1 MSTSQASSDPT
12 GQLLK
17 EYCPPLDSAI
27 VLAIL
32 LDFDNNVSE
41 ARGILD
47 TLKAETIV
55 DEADGAD
62 LSDFYQNNVF
72 TDEDTNTTLTSASK
86 SEKGVGAGEMTA
98 DDPVYP
104 LTTMFPSI
112 AVFTLRHTLQK
123 CGGDVAR
130 AIDELLNLGFLD
142 GEGEGLKGV
151 DAFSEDSIGS
161 GSGGSG
167 GRRKGKKKGNN
178 RQSQVGNILEELDA
192 AGGAGPSS
200 KWEQMETE
208 VTFLATKLNVSPQIA
223 KSTYHK
229 HGGLS
234 STLIALIEAHGDG
247 DTIPEDAS
255 HLETISS
262 IKAKYPRLLQ
272 SHVVGLVKMCKDD
285 IPSAFKFAEL
295 LNRRQLHKL
304 TVDNSNSS
312 QGPKSPTSPTAIASS
327 SSDLWNV
334 VGSPRKT
341 PTSPTSPTSPRMSYR
356 TAALAATDHA
366 AARNEAYNKASAAY
380 RRSKSD
386 HLMGAVATYYAE
398 EGKNHGTRLKA
409 YSDMAAEALVEENSS
424 EYTLDLHGVTVQ
436 QALKIVNERVTSW
449 WVRTNSNDSRAVTPF
464 NIITGVGT
472 HSRGGQS
479 RLGPAVSKMLIKG
492 NWKIEVRPGNVTVLG
507 VQKR

>member
-17 EYCPPLDSAI
+17 EYCPPLDSAT

-32 LDFDNNVSE
+32 LDYDNVE
-41 ARGILD
+41 DARTVLD

-62 LSDFYQNNVF
+62 LSDFTQNVF
-72 TDEDTNTTLTSASK
+72 TDEDTNTTLTSTSK
-86 SEKGVGAGEMTA
+86 SEKGGGGGDRETTA
-98 DDPVYP
+98 DDLVYP
-104 LTTMFPSI
+104 LTVMFPSI
-112 AVFTLRHTLQK
+112 AVFTLRHTLRK
-123 CGGDVAR
+123 CGGDVDR
-130 AIDELLNLGFLD
+130 AIDELLNVGFLD

-151 DAFSEDSIGS
+151 DAFSEDSMHQS
-161 GSGGSG
+161 
-167 GRRKGKKKGNN
+167 GRRRGKKKVN
-178 RQSQVGNILEELDA
+178 RLSQVGNILEELDA
-192 AGGAGPSS
+192 AGGGSAPS

-208 VTFLATKLNVSPQIA
+208 VTFLATKLNVSPQVA

-229 HGGLS
+229 HGSLS
-234 STLIALIEAHGDG
+234 GTLAALIECHGDG

-262 IKAKYPRLLQ
+262 IMVKHPRLLQ

-285 IPSAFKFAEL
+285 IPSAFKLAEL

-304 TVDNSNSS
+304 TVETTPRTPN
-312 QGPKSPTSPTAIASS
+312 PKSPTSPTAVSS
-327 SSDLWNV
+327 SNSWTI

-341 PTSPTSPTSPRMSYR
+341 PTSPRSPTSPRMSYR
-356 TAALAATDHA
+356 TAALAANDHA

-398 EGKNHGTRLKA
+398 EGKNHGTRLRA
-409 YSDMAAEALVEENSS
+409 YSDMAAEALVDENST

-436 QALKIVNERVTSW
+436 QALKITNERVTSW
-449 WVRTNSNDSRAVTPF
+449 WVKTNSNDSRVVIPF
-464 NIITGVGT
+464 NIITGIGT
-472 HSRGGQS
+472 HSKGGQS
-479 RLGPAVSKMLIKG
+479 RLGPAVSKMLIKD
-492 NWKIEVRPGNVTVLG
+492 NWKIQVRPGSITVLG
-507 VQKR
+507 VQRK

>member
-1 MSTSQASSDPT
+1 MSTSQASSDPM

-32 LDFDNNVSE
+32 LDYDNVE
-41 ARGILD
+41 DARDILD

-62 LSDFYQNNVF
+62 LSDFNNYNVF
-72 TDEDTNTTLTSASK
+72 TDEDTNTTLTSVSK
-86 SEKGVGAGEMTA
+86 SEKGAGGDREITA

-104 LTTMFPSI
+104 LTVMFPST

-123 CGGDVAR
+123 CGSDVDR

-151 DAFSEDSIGS
+151 EAFSEDSMHLNS
-161 GSGGSG
+161 S
-167 GRRKGKKKGNN
+167 RRKGKKKVN
-178 RQSQVGNILEELDA
+178 RQSQSGNILEELDA
-192 AGGAGPSS
+192 AGGGTAPS

-208 VTFLATKLNVSPQIA
+208 VTFLATKLNVPPQIA
-223 KSTYHK
+223 KSAYHK
-229 HGGLS
+229 HGSLS
-234 STLIALIEAHGDG
+234 STLVALIESHGEG

-255 HLETISS
+255 HLENISS
-262 IKAKYPRLLQ
+262 IMAKHPRLLQ

-304 TVDNSNSS
+304 TVETTPQTPN
-312 QGPKSPTSPTAIASS
+312 PKSPTSSIVP
-327 SSDLWNV
+327 SSDPWNFV
-334 VGSPRKT
+334 VSPRRT
-341 PTSPTSPTSPRMSYR
+341 PTSPRSPTSPRMSYR
-356 TAALAATDHA
+356 TAALTANDHA

-409 YSDMAAEALVEENSS
+409 YSHMAAEALVNENST

-436 QALKIVNERVTSW
+436 QALKITNERVTSW
-449 WVRTNSNDSRAVTPF
+449 WVQINSNDTRAVIPF
-464 NIITGVGT
+464 NIITGIGT
-472 HSRGGQS
+472 HSKGGQS

-492 NWKIEVRPGNVTVLG
+492 NWKIEVRPGNIMVLG
-507 VQKR
+507 VQKK